1 MSRDTQIIE
10 DCVKTAPKKNIT
22 IEEFKKNTTYKMFLT
37 KESIL
42 YANIILK
49 AALRETITTSK
60 K

>member
-10 DCVKTAPKKNIT
+10 DCVKTAPKNIT